1 MTDEAL
7 ERQRQILVMLED
19 LFEQKEIFWL
29 QRGRA
34 NWLRHG
40 DRNTNFFHHFATTR
54 KKRNL
59 IKMLLDDNGNI
70 VEGDSLAIL
79 INDYFSGLFTSE
91 VNAAN
96 EEVLDKVKPRVTPAM
111 NDHLLAPFTS
121 EEVRKALFDIGD
133 LKAPGPDGL
142 HAAFYKRF
150 WVMLEEDL
158 VKEVLEAVN
167 TVVIPEGWNDT
178 VIVLIPKVDKPEKLS
193 RFQPISLCNVVYKV
207 ISKMLAKRLKGI
219 LPEVIGEAQSAFV
232 PGRLITDNVLV
243 AYESV
248 HRIKRKKGNHG
259 LCAVKLDMHKAYDRV
274 EWCFLEGIM
283 LRMGFDVRWVELM
296 MACVKSVTYS
306 VKFNSQITERFIP
319 SRGLRQGDPLSPYLF
334 LLVAEGLSALLS
346 DAEERGAIEGVKVC
360 RDAPSV
366 SHLLFADDSLILM
379 KADVANANTLKGI
392 LQSYCNA
399 SGQMVSEAKCSIY
412 FSPNTSVDKRVEVCT
427 TLNILVEA
435 LSEKYL
441 GLPLLVG
448 ADRSDKFQYLVDRV
462 CQLVQGWK
470 EKTLS
475 IGGKEVLLKV
485 VAQALPAYAMS
496 VFRIPKNIC
505 KGITDAIAQCWWGND
520 ISNKKMHWFAWWKLC
535 VPKEIE
541 GMGFRDPHCF
551 NLAMLGKQIWRLTE
565 APDSLCA
572 RVLRSKYY
580 PDGKILKAKLKSGS
594 SFTWQS
600 ILSGLNTFN
609 KGAIWRVGDGQQI
622 DIWEDAWLPY
632 SNNGRILTPKGHYL
646 LKHVHELI
654 DPSSGVWDADLIR
667 SIFWDIDANKS

>member
-1 MTDEAL
+1 MDESDGRSGGLLMMWGRHISMVELSVTNNHIDVMVEGDKKWRFTGIYGEPNWDWKERTWTKLRDLHELVKIPWLVLGDFNEILLNSEKEGGNPRPVRFMQDFQDCLDHCGLSDMEFVGDKYKWRRGKIRERLDRSVSSSEWRNLFPFAALVNESMTKSDHRPIVVDTEYYKADVSQNKQATNHFEARWLQEPTVEEVVNSAWNKAKCSTRTMMQALEQVHGDLQRWDRKVFRKPRKRIEKLKGELEELRRGPMTDEAL

-19 LFEQKEIFWL
+19 LFEQEEIFWL

-59 IKMLLDDNGNI
+59 IKMLLDDNVNI

-79 INDYFSGLFTSE
+79 INDFFSGLFTSK

-96 EEVLDKVKPRVTPAM
+96 EEVLDKVKPRVMPAM

-167 TVVIPEGWNDT
+167 TAVIPEGWNDT
-178 VIVLIPKVDKPEKLS
+178 VIVLIPKVDKLDKLS
-193 RFQPISLCNVVYKV
+193 QFRSISLCNVVYKFK
-207 ISKMLAKRLKGI
+207 SKMLAKRLKGI

-306 VKFNSQITERFIP
+306 VRFNSQITERFIP

-334 LLVAEGLSALLS
+334 LFL
-346 DAEERGAIEGVKVC
+346 
-360 RDAPSV
+360 
-366 SHLLFADDSLILM
+366 
-379 KADVANANTLKGI
+379 
-392 LQSYCNA
+392 
-399 SGQMVSEAKCSIY
+399 
-412 FSPNTSVDKRVEVCT
+412 
-427 TLNILVEA
+427 
-435 LSEKYL
+435 
-441 GLPLLVG
+441 
-448 ADRSDKFQYLVDRV
+448 
-462 CQLVQGWK
+462 
-470 EKTLS
+470 
-475 IGGKEVLLKV
+475 
-485 VAQALPAYAMS
+485 
-496 VFRIPKNIC
+496 
-505 KGITDAIAQCWWGND
+505 
-520 ISNKKMHWFAWWKLC
+520 
-535 VPKEIE
+535 
-541 GMGFRDPHCF
+541 
-551 NLAMLGKQIWRLTE
+551 
-565 APDSLCA
+565 
-572 RVLRSKYY
+572 
-580 PDGKILKAKLKSGS
+580 
-594 SFTWQS
+594 
-600 ILSGLNTFN
+600 
-609 KGAIWRVGDGQQI
+609 
-622 DIWEDAWLPY
+622 
-632 SNNGRILTPKGHYL
+632 
-646 LKHVHELI
+646 
-654 DPSSGVWDADLIR
+654 
-667 SIFWDIDANKS
+667 